1 MRVSGAVDGALFR
14 GPEGRG
20 RGFARHVS
28 ASLPGGLTPRFALQP
43 AHPPFVGAAS
53 SAVGGSGELARCRGF
68 AAEAAPTE
76 TALLQGRAPATICYT
91 FVTPGCLVR
100 LCLHGAFG
108 SRGTPSAAATNQ
120 NFPITTFVASTTAWL
135 PLCLGD

>member
-1 MRVSGAVDGALFR
+1 MRVSGAVDGALFP

-20 RGFARHVS
+20 GGVARHVS
-28 ASLPGGLTPRFALQP
+28 ASLPGDLRARFARQP
-43 AHPPFVGAAS
+43 TRLPMVGA
-53 SAVGGSGELARCRGF
+53 
-68 AAEAAPTE
+68 

-135 PLCLGD
+135 PLCPGRP